1 MVDQK
6 QHKTPEELGEAVG
19 KKIEELFGGMFGD
32 EMPPEPKTPPAAV
45 AGHHGVEPSRAAVP
59 PVAEPPRAEQPP
71 RAPVRRPPAPPQA
84 QRPPAGPQM
93 RRPEARQIPGKP
105 AAPRPSEA
113 ADAFE
118 GIIEQIEILIL
129 NLEWEVNPQSVS
141 DLAERFRSLESFFP
155 GEGQA
160 RTVLAMNRRGLLR
173 FTNRDS
179 VPHPALIKLL
189 QDSVGVLKLIR
200 SSQGK
205 RPAGEALIAGLT
217 QSYKEIMGASVPPG
231 AAASSEGGSPAEQ
244 KRQYGTVVNNIG
256 GAVHSLEEV
265 NRRLARILGVL
276 RQGGDMSADEVTRR
290 LGTLEHLLTEHVGQL
305 SSCHRELT
313 HTVPSNGDTSATT
326 QGKAPDGLIIVIWS
340 GIHMAIPSSVV
351 AALYPLTRA
360 QAEQFM
366 GKQTVTLGARQLH
379 MLPLR
384 RPQAAAKA
392 AVQPTWL
399 IHLTG
404 GGGDYFLLADRSLGY
419 RRTPEGIDIFR
430 QAKIKMGPTSYAVLN
445 HSALR

>member
-1 MVDQK
+1 
-6 QHKTPEELGEAVG
+6 
-19 KKIEELFGGMFGD
+19 
-32 EMPPEPKTPPAAV
+32 
-45 AGHHGVEPSRAAVP
+45 
-59 PVAEPPRAEQPP
+59 
-71 RAPVRRPPAPPQA
+71 
-84 QRPPAGPQM
+84 
-93 RRPEARQIPGKP
+93 
-105 AAPRPSEA
+105 
-113 ADAFE
+113 
-118 GIIEQIEILIL
+118 L
-129 NLEWEVNPQSVS
+129 NLEWEVSPQSVS
-141 DLAERFRSLESFFP
+141 DLAEKFKSLESFFP

-200 SSQGK
+200 SSQGR

-217 QSYKEIMGASVPPG
+217 QSYKEIMGASVPSG
-231 AAASSEGGSPAEQ
+231 AAASSEAGAPGEP

-290 LGTLEHLLTEHVGQL
+290 LGTLEHLLSEHVGQL
-305 SSCHRELT
+305 SSCHKELV
-313 HTVPSNGDTSATT
+313 HADPSDGDASASAER
-326 QGKAPDGLIIVIWS
+326 KAPDGLIIVIWS

-366 GKQTVTLGARQLH
+366 GKQTVALGARQLH
-379 MLPLR
+379 MLPLKK
-384 RPQAAAKA
+384 PQAAAKST
-392 AVQPTWL
+392 VLPTWL

-404 GGGDYFLLADRSLGY
+404 GGGDYFLLADRSLGF
-419 RRTPEGIDIFR
+419 RRAPQGIDIFR

>member
-32 EMPPEPKTPPAAV
+32 DMPPEPKTPPAAV
-45 AGHHGVEPSRAAVP
+45 AGGHGVGPAQAAVP
-59 PVAEPPRAEQPP
+59 PVAEPPRAEPQ
-71 RAPVRRPPAPPQA
+71 RAPARRPPAPPQA
-84 QRPPAGPQM
+84 GRQPAGPQM
-93 RRPEARQIPGKP
+93 RRPEAPQVPGRP
-105 AAPRPSEA
+105 AAPRRPEA

-129 NLEWEVNPQSVS
+129 NLEWEVSPQSVS
-141 DLAERFRSLESFFP
+141 DLAEKFRSLEAFFP

-217 QSYKEIMGASVPPG
+217 QSYKEIMGASVPSG
-231 AAASSEGGSPAEQ
+231 AKASSEAGVSGEQ

-256 GAVHSLEEV
+256 GAVHSLEEL
-265 NRRLARILGVL
+265 NRRLGRILGVL

-290 LGTLEHLLTEHVGQL
+290 LGTLEHLLSEHVGQL
-305 SSCHRELT
+305 SSCHKELI
-313 HTVPSNGDTSATT
+313 HAVPSNGDASSSAER
-326 QGKAPDGLIIVIWS
+326 KAPDGLIIVIWS

-351 AALYPLTRA
+351 AALYPLTKA
-360 QAEQFM
+360 QSEQFM
-366 GKQTVTLGARQLH
+366 GKQTVSLGARQLH
-379 MLPLR
+379 TLPLKK
-384 RPQAAAKA
+384 PQTAAKST
-392 AVQPTWL
+392 VLPTWL

-404 GGGDYFLLADRSLGY
+404 KGGDYFLLADRSLGF
-419 RRTPEGIDIFR
+419 RRTPEGIDIYR